1 MVPPGSA
8 STLSTK
14 RCVRAAWIFDHLRPR
29 KRSEGEL
36 DVAVS
41 PDGEE
46 VAVAI
51 LRDGEAFAFSTESY
65 DYDRWGNP
73 AWRLEHGTY
82 RIVVRVRG
90 SGILEERQFKLEY
103 LNDDVLNPTLRQ

>member
-1 MVPPGSA
+1 MSTSA
-8 STLSTK
+8 ASAQHEYSIIYDPE
-14 RCVRAAWIFDHLRPR
+14 RDPR
-29 KRSEGEL
+29 RI

-51 LRDGEAFAFSTESY
+51 LRGGEAFAFSTESY

-73 AWRLEHGTY
+73 AWRLEQGTY

-103 LNDDVLNPTLRQ
+103 LNDDVSKFHLETIDGNIPE

>member
-1 MVPPGSA
+1 VTTRAGSTQHEYSIIYDPEKDPG
-8 STLSTK
+8 K
-14 RCVRAAWIFDHLRPR
+14 IDI
-29 KRSEGEL
+29 
-36 DVAVS
+36 AVS

-65 DYDRWGNP
+65 GYHSWGNP
-73 AWRLEHGTY
+73 SWRLEHGTY

-90 SGILEERQFKLEY
+90 SGIQEERPFKLEY
-103 LNDDVLNPTLRQ
+103 LSNDVSKFRLEAVDPDRPM

>member
-1 MVPPGSA
+1 
-8 STLSTK
+8 
-14 RCVRAAWIFDHLRPR
+14 
-29 KRSEGEL
+29 
-36 DVAVS
+36 VAVS

-65 DYDRWGNP
+65 AYPSWGNP
-73 AWRLEHGTY
+73 SWRLEHGTY

-90 SGILEERQFKLEY
+90 SAIQEERYFKLEY
-103 LNDDVLNPTLRQ
+103 LSNDVSKFRLEAIDPDHLG